1 MCECKFE
8 CCASYNGTAG
18 AGSVIFGQC
27 PFPDRKEKDCE
38 RHCIFTN
45 MVADFQASGD
55 KPAAA
60 LWKTRTTLNIPTAY
74 DIGGEVL
81 AWRIKYRPDSLPE
94 IMKKQTEFIKSLE
107 IKGTMIAVRNYEQP
121 PEREQISIW
130 EVMQKCK

>member
-81 AWRIKYRPDSLPE
+81 AWRMKYRPDSLPA
-94 IMKKQTEFIKSLE
+94 IMKKQNEFIKSLE
-107 IKGTMIAVRNYEQP
+107 IKGTMITVRKYERP

-130 EVMQKCK
+130 EVMQQ

>member
-1 MCECKFE
+1 MCDCKFE

-60 LWKTRTTLNIPTAY
+60 LWKTKTTLNIPTAY
-74 DIGGEVL
+74 DIVGEVR
-81 AWRIKYRPDSLPE
+81 AWREKYRPNSVPD
-94 IMKKQTEFIKSLE
+94 IVAQ
-107 IKGTMIAVRNYEQP
+107 EQAFMLQLNKPGVTIVKHCAP

-130 EVMQKCK
+130 EVLENG